1 MTSVVR
7 KLTTGAVAGALGTLA
22 MDLVW
27 YRRYRRGGG
36 EDRFAGWEFASSTSS
51 FDEASAPGQVGRK
64 LASTL
69 GVTLPDHTAGL
80 TTNVMHWV
88 TGAGY
93 GAAHG
98 LAFSRRGPVAG
109 GLATGVGAF
118 ANSYATLGTLGV
130 YRPIWEYDTQV
141 LAKDLSAHLLFG
153 VVTGAVFRALQV
165 R

>member
-7 KLTTGAVAGALGTLA
+7 KLTTGVVAGALGTLA

-36 EDRFAGWEFASSTSS
+36 EDTFAGWEFATSTSS
-51 FDEASAPGQVGRK
+51 FDEASAPGQVGHK

-80 TTNVMHWV
+80 TTNVMHWLAGV
-88 TGAGY
+88 GY

-98 LAFSRRGPVAG
+98 LVFPRRGPVVG

-118 ANSYATLGTLGV
+118 ANSYATLGAMGV
-130 YRPIWEYDTQV
+130 YQPIWEYDTQV

-153 VVTGAVFRALQV
+153 LVAGAAFRALQG